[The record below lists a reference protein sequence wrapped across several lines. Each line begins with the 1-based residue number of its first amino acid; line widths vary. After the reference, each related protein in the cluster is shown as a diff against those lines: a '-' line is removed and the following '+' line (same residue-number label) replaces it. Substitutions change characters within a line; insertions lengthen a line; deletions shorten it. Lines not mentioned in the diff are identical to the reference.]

1 MKDAF
6 LKKFH
11 FRRRFIVIFIVTVLI
26 SVLAVTKVFL
36 NFYKLSK
43 ENIQAKWGNYTY
55 IIADEMNH
63 FLKMP
68 MDAITFSSVTLNDML
83 RYKTPLPV
91 VQSYLQQQTMIYS
104 SIIRN
109 NSTGVYS
116 YFNGKYLDGSHWTP
130 PEDYIP
136 NIRPW
141 YLAARMAGGRVALS
155 KPYFNLLTSKLMMS
169 VSKLLT
175 DGRSVISMDVYLDDF
190 ARIIKEQSEN
200 DAVKEI
206 FVMTDD
212 GFVIA
217 HSEQEKMGIN
227 LYNNGDEDDTKL
239 LREYNGEKSK
249 SFSLSLKNKSY
260 TVYTEKVT
268 DYWNVFVVLD
278 NSNLYKSFNLLYLT
292 FAVVL
297 IFLLGIIIFVFF
309 FMDKK
314 FSESELLT
322 RDVRAVADIY
332 VAVIKVN
339 LLNGDMQ
346 PIRRSKK
353 LDYALGGSYKNY
365 GGRILNFVDVIA
377 SDNYKAIVIEF
388 MEPLTLEVRL
398 SEVKTVSLEYVDRD
412 GKWMRLRY
420 FVIDRTQTGALH
432 HVMIAFESIDEDR
445 RQQEALRRLSE
456 TDLMT
461 GVNNRGSGEEKIRE
475 AMRQEKQGMFLL
487 IDVDKFKSINDD
499 YGHQAGDQALKLIAE
514 SLKSVFRE
522 SDIVFRLGGD
532 EFAAF
537 AEGVEKEGVG
547 KRILDRFFKKLEA
560 ADIPALNGRKVTVS
574 VGASF
579 FPKTEADSFEAI
591 YQRADKGTYES
602 KKHEG
607 NCYTFVL

>member
-1 MKDAF
+1 M
-6 LKKFH
+6 
-11 FRRRFIVIFIVTVLI
+11 
-26 SVLAVTKVFL
+26 LAVTKVFL
-36 NFYKLSK
+36 NFYRLSK

-63 FLKMP
+63 FLKIT
-68 MDAITFSSVTLNDML
+68 MDAVTFSSVTLNDML

-104 SIIRN
+104 SIIKN

-141 YLAARMAGGRVALS
+141 YLAAKMAGGRVALS
-155 KPYFNLLTSKLMMS
+155 KPYFNLQTSKLMMS

-200 DAVKEI
+200 EAVTEI

-227 LYNNGDEDDTKL
+227 LYNNGDADDTKL

-249 SFSLSLKNKSY
+249 SFSLSLKNKSC

-268 DYWNVFVVLD
+268 DDWNVFVVLD
-278 NSNLYKSFNLLYLT
+278 NSSLYQSFNLLYLT

-297 IFLLGIIIFVFF
+297 IFLLGIIVFVFF

-398 SEVKTVSLEYVDRD
+398 SEVKTVSLEYVDRE

-432 HVMIAFESIDEDR
+432 HVMVAFESIDEDR

-461 GVNNRGSGEEKIRE
+461 GVHNRGSGEEKIRD
-475 AMRQEKQGMFLL
+475 AMRLEKHGMFLL
-487 IDVDKFKSINDD
+487 IDVDKFKSINDG
-499 YGHQAGDQALKLIAE
+499 YGHQAGDEALKLIAE

-547 KRILDRFFKKLEA
+547 KRILDRFFKKLEE
-560 ADIPALNGRKVTVS
+560 ADIPALKGKKVTVS

-579 FPKTEADSFEAI
+579 FPKTESDSFEAI